1 MIGFVLILAIAYLL
15 STNRKAIR
23 WRTVFW
29 GLLLQ
34 IIIAI
39 AVLKG
44 KEIAAALSSIAIPID
59 RGIAAIIFIALT
71 IIIYQLAIRL
81 PAGARHFLWY
91 GFGALSVYL
100 FLTYNLL
107 AYLFET
113 MKTIV
118 NVLIGYTGKGS
129 QFVFGELG
137 VQNRTKIGFIF
148 PTQVLPTIIFS
159 ASIFAILSSLR
170 AMQL

>member
-15 STNRKAIR
+15 SNNRKAIR

-29 GLLLQ
+29 GLLRQ
-34 IIIAI
+34 IITAI

-44 KEIAAALSSIAIPID
+44 KEIAAALSAIAMPID
-59 RGIAAIIFIALT
+59 RSIAAIIFIALA
-71 IIIYQLAIRL
+71 IIIYQIAIRL
-81 PAGARHFLWY
+81 PVGVRRFLWY

-118 NVLIGYTGKGS
+118 NVLIGYPGKAS
-129 QFVFGELG
+129 QFVFGALG
-137 VQNRTKIGFIF
+137 VQNSTKIGFIF
-148 PTQVLPTIIFS
+148 ATQALPTILF
-159 ASIFAILSSLR
+159 
-170 AMQL
+170 